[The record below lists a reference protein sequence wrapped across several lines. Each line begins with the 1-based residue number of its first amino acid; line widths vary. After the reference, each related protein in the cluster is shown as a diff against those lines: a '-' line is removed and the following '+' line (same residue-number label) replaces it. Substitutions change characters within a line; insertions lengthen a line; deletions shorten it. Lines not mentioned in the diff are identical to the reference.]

1 MRGEVREPS
10 GSNRVAEHQFK
21 LNRKVKGFGLTG
33 RITRHSSIAAPAAS
47 KSDLWKSGR
56 PYCQRHN
63 SSTRLWVSDVD
74 WREYVFSLVRPIAY
88 FSVASA

>member
-1 MRGEVREPS
+1 MRGEVREAS
-10 GSNRVAEHQFK
+10 DSNRVAEHQLK

-56 PYCQRHN
+56 RSRLNPVVPGDRNGPARFEGRPYCPTDSER
-63 SSTRLWVSDVD
+63 SEKRD
-74 WREYVFSLVRPIAY
+74 
-88 FSVASA
+88 